1 MNTFLLWKRTNEY
14 VHIQINERFPN
25 SYFLAPLCLDHFMD
39 ILLDY
44 RLYKSLKVTPLKNPL
59 YWKISEHSFDE
70 IDRILL
76 GELFCKIFEL
86 WMKLVKKTC
95 YQRVKIL
102 PWMKKLRIVSPW
114 LASAHAHFHRRE
126 NDGVWVW
133 SSVTIHQQIQHQ

>member
-39 ILLDY
+39 IFLDD
-44 RLYKSLKVTPLKNPL
+44 RLYKSLKATPLKNLL

-76 GELFCKIFEL
+76 GEFFCKIFEL
-86 WMKLVKKTC
+86 
-95 YQRVKIL
+95 
-102 PWMKKLRIVSPW
+102 
-114 LASAHAHFHRRE
+114 
-126 NDGVWVW
+126 
-133 SSVTIHQQIQHQ
+133 